1 MRPLSFGDLEG
12 ASTDLRDGVCDECG
26 DLEAAEATDAP
37 EWAAAMM
44 GCGEL
49 GVQVGWVMAT
59 GARSSFLVSR
69 KAGSPGTTIC
79 KG

>member
-1 MRPLSFGDLEG
+1 LRPLSFGDLEG

-37 EWAAAMM
+37 ELAAAMM
-44 GCGEL
+44 G
-49 GVQVGWVMAT
+49 VQIDWVMET